1 MKVLAYDVFEIPDEV
16 AEQYHVTK
24 ATQDEI
30 IENSDFISLHV
41 PLLDSTRDMISADE
55 LKRMKNDACL
65 INAARGGIVNEKALY
80 EALVNH
86 EIRSACFDVYSDE
99 PPKADDPLVALD
111 NFLLTPHTAARSR
124 ESERR
129 TCEMSSQIVM
139 EQLLGK

>member
-1 MKVLAYDVFEIPDEV
+1 MK
-16 AEQYHVTK
+16 K
-24 ATQDEI
+24 
-30 IENSDFISLHV
+30 
-41 PLLDSTRDMISADE
+41 
-55 LKRMKNDACL
+55 DACL
-65 INAARGGIVNEKALY
+65 INAARGGIVNEKVLN

-86 EIRSACFDVYSDE
+86 EIRSPCFDVYSDE

-111 NFLLTPHTAARSR
+111 NFLLTPHTAARSK